1 MKLPEICRSKKA
13 QATAAI
19 ILVVVL
25 EDLGLVS
32 PGAAQKIELAL
43 LGYVGAQ
50 SISDIGKEKAKIE
63 AGKGT

>member
-1 MKLPEICRSKKA
+1 MKLPEICGSKKA

-25 EDLGLVS
+25 EDLGWVS

-50 SISDIGKEKAKIE
+50 GLADVGKEKAKVE
-63 AGKGT
+63 AGEGA